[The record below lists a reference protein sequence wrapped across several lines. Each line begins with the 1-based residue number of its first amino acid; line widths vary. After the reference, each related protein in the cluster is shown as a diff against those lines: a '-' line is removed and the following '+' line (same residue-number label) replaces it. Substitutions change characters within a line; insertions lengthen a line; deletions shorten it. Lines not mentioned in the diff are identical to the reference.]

1 MSLLGHVRNGV
12 IVLDENATLP
22 ENTAVLVI
30 PARAAHEQPAA
41 DQTQRLVAEVARI
54 AGLPLEGDQDAFCG
68 ADHDRVLYGGP

>member
-30 PARAAHEQPAA
+30 PSRTAHEQPAVEK
-41 DQTQRLVAEVARI
+41 QQHLVSEVARI
-54 AGLPLEGDQDAFCG
+54 AGLPLEGDRDEFCG
-68 ADHDRVLYGGP
+68 ADHDRVLYGEP